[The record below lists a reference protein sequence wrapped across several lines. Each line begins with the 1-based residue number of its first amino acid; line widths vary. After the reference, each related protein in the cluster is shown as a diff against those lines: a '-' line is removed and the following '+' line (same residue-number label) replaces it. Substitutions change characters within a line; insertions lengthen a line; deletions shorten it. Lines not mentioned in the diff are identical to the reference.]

1 MRLFEKTGASFT
13 SVLIALVVGAF
24 LGAAGVWWLTEG
36 RYTHGSARPVPPP
49 PVYPESGFPGVE
61 RAQPPSH
68 SAPPSA
74 PPAEDYF
81 SRKLREWNLDPEEVR
96 RELDRAGRI
105 LREGSREL
113 GTRLAEE
120 TSDVRIIAVIK
131 AKLTLDEEL
140 SAWQIS
146 VGCRDGHVT
155 LTGTLDTPDQIA
167 RAIVL
172 ALDTKGVIDVDSSL
186 RLRR

>member
-1 MRLFEKTGASFT
+1 MRLSEKTGASFT

-24 LGAAGVWWLTEG
+24 FGAAGVWWLTEG
-36 RYTHGSARPVPPP
+36 RYTHGSARPHTPP

-61 RAQPPSH
+61 RSRPEPP
-68 SAPPSA
+68 P
-74 PPAEDYF
+74 PPASSPNEDYF
-81 SRKLREWNLDPEEVR
+81 SRKLREWNLDPDEVR

-146 VGCRDGHVT
+146 VGCQDGHVT